1 MLSVGVTP
9 IGTTVIREAGPADL
23 PALVAMGLRFL
34 AESSYGLH
42 YAANPEQM
50 DALARQLIAG
60 PGSVIGVSE
69 LDGTITGMLGLIV
82 WPHFISGQ
90 RFAGEVFWWVDPSHR
105 GHGLRLLKWAET
117 WAQQQGAE
125 SIQMIAPDDRLGA
138 LYTRLGYVPV
148 ERTYLR
154 TFA

>member
-1 MLSVGVTP
+1 MS
-9 IGTTVIREAGPADL
+9 TTVIREATVMDL
-23 PALVAMGLRFL
+23 PALVAMGLHFL
-34 AESSYGLH
+34 AQSPYGLH
-42 YAANPEQM
+42 YAANQEQM

-60 PGSVIGVSE
+60 PGSAIGVSE
-69 LDGTITGMLGLIV
+69 LDGSVTGMLGLIV

-90 RFAGEVFWWVDPSHR
+90 MFAGEVFWWVDPAKR
-105 GHGLRLLKWAET
+105 GHGVRLLKWAET
-117 WAQQQGAE
+117 WAQQHGAQ
-125 SIQMIAPDDRLGA
+125 SIQMIAPDDRTGT